1 MTKLLFVNDKNFEWL
16 YERGEGGGKTIRI
29 HSFKTI
35 ALNYYLFILD
45 YDLLNFKH

>member
-16 YERGEGGGKTIRI
+16 YERWGGGTIRI

>member
-16 YERGEGGGKTIRI
+16 YERGRAIRI

-45 YDLLNFKH
+45 YDLSNFKH